1 MNKIERIPIQ
11 PYARLLTMLS
21 EQLIKNEVVALS
33 EIVKNSYDAD
43 SEWVKIS
50 FIDFTK
56 TYRTRKTSKII
67 IEDCGSG
74 MTEEVLRHDFIN
86 PASANKKLKKERGE
100 KSLKGR
106 VLQGE
111 KGIGRFS
118 LFKLGKKITVYTKT
132 AEDNLSR
139 KLVADFSSFT
149 NEFINADN
157 SQVMLSELN
166 MELTPEANY
175 DFESNILLDN
185 GLHSRP
191 NHGTVIIVEHLNDNW
206 GKGKIDKL
214 QDELMSLIG
223 ISEDDFSISIFKD
236 NSLEPSFVLTEKNRL
251 NNIIEQ
257 KAVYKIRGNYIEKEN
272 LFDFEINNKPHKID
286 VFNKQINGL
295 STFKKYKEDKGFKA
309 NDSIIDNPELIQTEC
324 GDFSFEFYVFDP
336 DKRNC
341 RPAYQLSE
349 DDWEIVKKNR
359 VYLYRDNIRV
369 FPYGSIKDDWL
380 QVDTIRGT
388 QKASAMF
395 SNDQLVGYVYITYA
409 GNPNLKDKTNREGL
423 MEVGNAYLDFV
434 AMIQCFLQHI
444 KVYYYDLDYSSK
456 KKAIKKFDKTDKAN
470 LDKSFDEVINK
481 IQDNAIK
488 TKLVTIKHEVARQ
501 SESQLGRIKV
511 VEDLAGIGLSIE
523 ATHHDLDHL
532 IKRSNNLIDHYIKAL
547 ISDSNEYISKDNVV
561 ENFERLRG
569 ILSTMNDLLV
579 DMKCLFASTQRK
591 SRQLRVSEILNKVI
605 GYYKT
610 LLNNRKID
618 FEINNIGTN
627 PLVIIMPEALLM
639 TIFINIFDNAIY
651 WLEDDAKENKQIK
664 ITVNSD
670 EQYIVFADNGPGIYP
685 EEKEKIFEAFFTGKG
700 LEGRGLGLYICR
712 QFMERYEYSIE
723 VIEGTPDCL
732 CGANFLLNFFK
743 E

>member
-1 MNKIERIPIQ
+1 M
-11 PYARLLTMLS
+11 
-21 EQLIKNEVVALS
+21 
-33 EIVKNSYDAD
+33 
-43 SEWVKIS
+43 
-50 FIDFTK
+50 
-56 TYRTRKTSKII
+56 
-67 IEDCGSG
+67 
-74 MTEEVLRHDFIN
+74 
-86 PASANKKLKKERGE
+86 
-100 KSLKGR
+100 
-106 VLQGE
+106 
-111 KGIGRFS
+111 
-118 LFKLGKKITVYTKT
+118 
-132 AEDNLSR
+132 
-139 KLVADFSSFT
+139 
-149 NEFINADN
+149 
-157 SQVMLSELN
+157 
-166 MELTPEANY
+166 
-175 DFESNILLDN
+175 
-185 GLHSRP
+185 
-191 NHGTVIIVEHLNDNW
+191 
-206 GKGKIDKL
+206 
-214 QDELMSLIG
+214 
-223 ISEDDFSISIFKD
+223 
-236 NSLEPSFVLTEKNRL
+236 
-251 NNIIEQ
+251 
-257 KAVYKIRGNYIEKEN
+257 
-272 LFDFEINNKPHKID
+272 
-286 VFNKQINGL
+286 
-295 STFKKYKEDKGFKA
+295 
-309 NDSIIDNPELIQTEC
+309 
-324 GDFSFEFYVFDP
+324 
-336 DKRNC
+336 
-341 RPAYQLSE
+341 
-349 DDWEIVKKNR
+349 
-359 VYLYRDNIRV
+359 
-369 FPYGSIKDDWL
+369 
-380 QVDTIRGT
+380 
-388 QKASAMF
+388 
-395 SNDQLVGYVYITYA
+395 
-409 GNPNLKDKTNREGL
+409 
-423 MEVGNAYLDFV
+423 
-434 AMIQCFLQHI
+434 FLQHI

-605 GYYKT
+605 GYYKN